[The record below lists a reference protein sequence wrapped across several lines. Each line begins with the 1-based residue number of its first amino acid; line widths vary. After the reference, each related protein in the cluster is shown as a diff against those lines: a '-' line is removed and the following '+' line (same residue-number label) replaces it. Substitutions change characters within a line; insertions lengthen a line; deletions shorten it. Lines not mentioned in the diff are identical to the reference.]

1 MDTTSPLA
9 ILDPILHDPA
19 VTEILIDGPARV
31 TVERRGQPALQDA
44 GIQFPSVEAL
54 RAAIDAALALGGAAF
69 QPGQTVAEARLPDG
83 SRVLGVLPPTAV
95 NAGPYLV
102 VRKFWKTPLTFDQL
116 VEFGSVS
123 RAGVAVLR
131 GALLARRNLVVA
143 GGTGSGKTTV
153 LNLLTDL
160 IPAAERVVAVEA
172 FFELHLR
179 HPRAINLCSDSSPD
193 LTYGDLINTAAKMR
207 PDRLVFSEL
216 RGPETLRIMD
226 LLRGGYDGS
235 LAAIHATSAEDAL
248 ARLET
253 QCLTANLGLGLGE
266 IRAIIASAVNVIS
279 VQQRQPATG
288 ARKIVEIVEVD
299 GLEHDRYRLQPL
311 VRYEPATEEFKVLG
325 KPSWE

>member
-1 MDTTSPLA
+1 MMA
-9 ILDPILHDPA
+9 Q
-19 VTEILIDGPARV
+19 VTA
-31 TVERRGQPALQDA
+31 
-44 GIQFPSVEAL
+44 
-54 RAAIDAALALGGAAF
+54 AAL
-69 QPGQTVAEARLPDG
+69 VSEC
-83 SRVLGVLPPTAV
+83 
-95 NAGPYLV
+95 
-102 VRKFWKTPLTFDQL
+102 KTLSHP
-116 VEFGSVS
+116 GSVDTIPTS
-123 RAGVAVLR
+123 ANQEDHVSMAPWCARKLTQVL
-131 GALLARRNLVVA
+131 AN
-143 GGTGSGKTTV
+143 
-153 LNLLTDL
+153 
-160 IPAAERVVAVEA
+160 AERVVAVEA

-216 RGPETLRIMD
+216 RGPETLRILD

-235 LAAIHATSAEDAL
+235 LAAIHATSAEDVL